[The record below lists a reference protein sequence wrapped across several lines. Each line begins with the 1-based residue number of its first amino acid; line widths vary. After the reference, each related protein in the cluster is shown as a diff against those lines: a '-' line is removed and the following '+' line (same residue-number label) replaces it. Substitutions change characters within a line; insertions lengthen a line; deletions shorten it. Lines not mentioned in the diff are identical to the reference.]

1 MGLRLEREQ
10 AAALV
15 ESLTERALEVLRL
28 LD

>member
-10 AAALV
+10 VVALV
-15 ESLTERALEVLRL
+15 ESLTERELEVLRL